1 MHASAKSGGDK
12 PMNVRSIVKV
22 LIAGLSVI
30 SVGSSVASA
39 HTGTAGSW
47 FFNPNVGGHGS
58 RLLDLR
64 YLNEQTAGEHGF
76 IRVSKSGYG
85 FVRGDGKPI
94 RFWGVTSFA
103 GSLKGFKATENAAR
117 FLARY
122 GVNMVRFHGTLAPV
136 KPGSRITDVNTT
148 VLHQVWKLVA
158 AAKREGIYTT
168 ICPYWAVAVSRDHI
182 EKSWHVPGNPTSA
195 MSLLFWD
202 PTMQRGYEA
211 WMRALL
217 TRPNP
222 YTGIPL
228 GHDPAVAIISLQNED
243 SMLFWNM
250 QNIISI
256 PSKENA
262 QRLEIESMY
271 GRWLI
276 KKYGSLENALK
287 AWHGVHAPGDDFAHG
302 IAGMFIDWYWTQR
315 ETGGVALRL
324 ADQLHFFART
334 MYRFNQKMAAYI
346 HNTLGARQLINPG
359 NWTTV
364 DPLLLNDVE
373 RWTYTAGNVLG
384 IDRYTSGI
392 HIGKN
397 ASWAIMPGDLYTNFS
412 CLVHPRSIPVN
423 LEQVIGYPMVV
434 MEGQWVAPDK
444 YQAEGP
450 FLVAAYMSLTGVAS
464 FNWFSI
470 HNQWHQPFAPSH
482 NPWWHPMFEWSIATP
497 EQIGQFPAAALMFR
511 RDYIQRGAPAVIE
524 RRSFADLWQRRT
536 PIIAEG
542 SSYNPRT
549 DINNI
554 APDSNIKKPV
564 NPLAFLVGPVRV
576 SYGVHPAKSYVS
588 DLSRYIHMNRGTVV
602 SNTGQIRMNYRL
614 GYCTLNTPK
623 AQGVVGFF
631 SRAEQSEFHLTDTT
645 IRCHNKYA
653 SILIVSMDNLPLNI
667 SRRILV
673 QVGTAA
679 RPVGWRSQP
688 TQFSDKGKLIAGR
701 KIIRTGKNPW
711 RITDIHATV
720 TIENLDIHRA
730 TLLNPAGYAMK
741 SIPVQHRKGKAIIH
755 LPPNTLYILLH

>member
-1 MHASAKSGGDK
+1 MKKLPPLIVFVLGMSIPLIPQYGCVFGATASSGAWTFKTPESQNQGK
-12 PMNVRSIVKV
+12 ALLNLRS
-22 LIAGLSVI
+22 
-30 SVGSSVASA
+30 
-39 HTGTAGSW
+39 
-47 FFNPNVGGHGS
+47 
-58 RLLDLR
+58 
-64 YLNEQTAGEHGF
+64 LNEKVAGEHGF

-103 GSLKGFKATENAAR
+103 GDLKGFKATENAAR

-136 KPGSRITDVNTT
+136 QPGSRITDVNTT

-158 AAKREGIYTT
+158 AMKRQGIYTT
-168 ICPYWAVAVSRDHI
+168 ICPYWAVAVSRHGI
-182 EKSWHVPGNPTSA
+182 QKSWHVPGNPTSA

-202 PTMQRGYEA
+202 PTMQRGYKA

-250 QNIISI
+250 QDIISI
-256 PSKENA
+256 PSKDNA
-262 QRLEIESMY
+262 QRLEIEAIY
-271 GRWLI
+271 ARWLI
-276 KKYGSLENALK
+276 KKYGSLDNALK

-302 IAGMFIDWYWTQR
+302 IAGMFINWFWTQH
-315 ETGGVALRL
+315 ETGGMALRL

-359 NWTTV
+359 NWITV

-373 RWTYTAGNVLG
+373 RWTYTAGNVLA
-384 IDRYTSGI
+384 IDRYTSGL

-397 ASWAIMPGDLYTNFS
+397 SAWAIMPGDLYTNFS
-412 CLVHPRSIPVN
+412 CLTHPRSIPVN
-423 LEQVIGYPMVV
+423 LKQVIGYPMVV

-450 FLVAAYMSLTGVAS
+450 FLVAAYTSLTGVAS

-470 HNQWHQPFAPSH
+470 HSQWHQPFAPTN

-511 RDYIQRGAPAVIE
+511 RDYIRCGAPAVIE
-524 RRSFADLWQRRT
+524 RRSLKDMWQRRT
-536 PIIAEG
+536 PIIAEDAH
-542 SSYNPRT
+542 YDPNR

-576 SYGVHPAKSYVS
+576 SYGGNPAQSYVA
-588 DLSRYIHMNRGTVV
+588 DLSRYIHTNHGTVV
-602 SNTGQIRMNYRL
+602 SDTGQIHLNYRL
-614 GYCTLNTPK
+614 GLCTLNTPK
-623 AQGVVGFF
+623 AQGAVGFF
-631 SRAEQSEFHLTDTT
+631 SHDKNRRFHLADTT
-645 IRCHNKYA
+645 IQCSNKYA
-653 SILIVSMDNLPLNI
+653 SILIVSMDGLPLNI
-667 SRRILV
+667 SHRILV
-673 QVGTAA
+673 QVGTMA

-688 TQFSDKGKLIAGR
+688 MRFSNKGKHIEGR
-701 KIIRTGKNPW
+701 KIITTGNNPW
-711 RITDIHATV
+711 QVTDIHATV
-720 TIENLDIHRA
+720 KIDNPYIRKA
-730 TLLNPAGYAMK
+730 TLLNADGYAVA
-741 SIPVQHRKGKAIIH
+741 SVPVRSSGGAVTLR
-755 LPPNTLYILLH
+755 LPSNTLYIMLQ

>member
-1 MHASAKSGGDK
+1 MNKRSCISALIIGLIGFSTGGAACLAAKGNTD
-12 PMNVRSIVKV
+12 
-22 LIAGLSVI
+22 
-30 SVGSSVASA
+30 
-39 HTGTAGSW
+39 SW
-47 FFNPNVGGHGS
+47 LFNPSAVGHGLP
-58 RLLDLR
+58 LLNLR
-64 YLNEQTAGEHGF
+64 YLNEKTAGEHGF
-76 IRVSKSGYG
+76 IRVSRNGYG

-103 GSLKGFKATENAAR
+103 GDLKGFQAAKSAAR

-136 KPGSRITDVNTT
+136 QPGSRITDVNTT

-158 AAKREGIYTT
+158 AMKRQGIYTT

-182 EKSWHVPGNPTSA
+182 QKSWHVPGNPTSA

-202 PTMQRGYEA
+202 PTMQRGYKA
-211 WMRALL
+211 WIRALL

-228 GHDPAVAIISLQNED
+228 GRDPSVAIISLQNED

-262 QRLEIESMY
+262 QRLEIESLY
-271 GRWLI
+271 ARWLI
-276 KKYGSLENALK
+276 KKYGSLNNALQ

-302 IAGMFIDWYWTQR
+302 IAGMFINWYWTQH
-315 ETGGVALRL
+315 ETGGMAVRL

-359 NWTTV
+359 NWKTV

-373 RWTYTAGNVLG
+373 RWTYTAGNVTA

-397 ASWAIMPGDLYTNFS
+397 AAWAVMPGDLYTNFS
-412 CLVHPRSIPVN
+412 CLTHPRSIPVN
-423 LEQVIGYPMVV
+423 LKQVMGYPMVV

-450 FLVAAYMSLTGVAS
+450 FLVAAYTSLTGVAE

-470 HNQWHQPFAPSH
+470 HNQWHQPFAPT
-482 NPWWHPMFEWSIATP
+482 NNRWWHPMFEWSVATP

-511 RDYIQRGAPAVIE
+511 RHYIQRGAPAVIE
-524 RRSFADLWQRRT
+524 RRSLKDMWQRRT

-542 SSYNPRT
+542 SAYNPDR
-549 DINNI
+549 DMNNI
-554 APDSNIKKPV
+554 APDSNIKKAV

-576 SYGVHPAKSYVS
+576 SYGGNPARSFVT
-588 DLSRYIHMNRGTVV
+588 DLSRYIHMKRGTVV
-602 SNTGQIRMNYRL
+602 SDTGQIYLNDRI
-614 GYCTLNTPK
+614 GFCTLNAPN
-623 AQGVVGFF
+623 AQGAVGFF
-631 SRAEQSEFHLTDTT
+631 SRAGNRSFRLADTT
-645 IRCHNKYA
+645 IRCSNQYA
-653 SILIVSMDNLPLNI
+653 SILIVSMDGLPLNI
-667 SRRILV
+667 SRRVLI
-673 QVGTAA
+673 QVGTVA

-688 TQFSDKGKLIAGR
+688 SRFSDKGKIVEGR
-701 KIIRTGKNPW
+701 KIITTGHNPW
-711 RITDIHATV
+711 QVTDIHATV
-720 TIENLDIHRA
+720 TIDNPGLRRA
-730 TLLNPAGYAMK
+730 TLLNPAGYAVK
-741 SIPVQHRKGKAIIH
+741 SIPVQQHPGTIVIH
-755 LPPNTLYILLH
+755 LPPDALYIVLQ

>member
-1 MHASAKSGGDK
+1 
-12 PMNVRSIVKV
+12 MNKRS
-22 LIAGLSVI
+22 LIAALIVGLTVLSGRSVCLAATQQ
-30 SVGSSVASA
+30 SD
-39 HTGTAGSW
+39 SW
-47 FFNPNVGGHGS
+47 LFNPATGGHGS
-58 RLLDLR
+58 AMLNLR
-64 YLNEQTAGEHGF
+64 YLNEKTAGEHGF
-76 IRVSKSGYG
+76 IRVSKNGYG
-85 FVRGDGKPI
+85 FVRGDGNPI

-103 GSLKGFKATENAAR
+103 GDLKGFKATENAAR

-136 KPGSRITDVNTT
+136 QPGSRITDVNTT

-158 AAKREGIYTT
+158 AMKRQGIYTT
-168 ICPYWAVAVSRDHI
+168 ICPYWAVAASRDHI
-182 EKSWHVPGNPTSA
+182 QKSWRVPGNPTSA

-202 PTMQRGYEA
+202 PTMQRGYKA

-250 QNIISI
+250 QDIISI
-256 PSKENA
+256 PSKDNA
-262 QRLEIESMY
+262 QRLEIEALY
-271 GRWLI
+271 ARWLI
-276 KKYGSLENALK
+276 KKYGSLARALK

-302 IAGMFIDWYWTQR
+302 IAGMFINWFWTQH
-315 ETGGVALRL
+315 ETGGMARRL

-359 NWTTV
+359 NWGTV

-373 RWTYTAGNVLG
+373 RWTYTAGNVLA

-397 ASWAIMPGDLYTNFS
+397 AAWAITPGDLYTNFS
-412 CLVHPRSIPVN
+412 CLTHPRSIPVN
-423 LEQVIGYPMVV
+423 LKQVIGYPMVV

-450 FLVAAYMSLTGVAS
+450 FLIAAYTSLTGVAS

-470 HNQWHQPFAPSH
+470 HNQWHQPITRTT

-511 RDYIQRGAPAVIE
+511 RDYIRRGAPAVIE
-524 RRSFADLWQRRT
+524 RRSLKDMWQRRT

-542 SSYNPRT
+542 PHYNPNR

-554 APDSNIKKPV
+554 APDSNIKKAV

-576 SYGVHPAKSYVS
+576 SYGGNPAQSDVS
-588 DLSRYIHMNRGTVV
+588 DLSRYIHTHHGTVV
-602 SNTGQIRMNYRL
+602 SDTGQIHLNYRL
-614 GYCTLNTPK
+614 GFCTLNAPK
-623 AQGVVGFF
+623 AQGVVAFF
-631 SRAEQSEFHLTDTT
+631 AHNRNRRFHLADTT
-645 IRCHNKYA
+645 VQCSSKYA
-653 SILIVSMDNLPLNI
+653 SILIVSMDGRPLKI

-673 QVGTAA
+673 QVGTVA
-679 RPVGWRSQP
+679 RPLGWRSQP
-688 TQFSDKGKLIAGR
+688 MQFSDKGKLIEGR
-701 KIIRTGKNPW
+701 KIITTGNNPW
-711 RITDIHATV
+711 QVKDIDARV
-720 TIENLDIHRA
+720 TLANPGIHSA
-730 TLLNPAGYAMK
+730 TLLNPAGYAVA
-741 SIPVQHRKGKAIIH
+741 SVPVQHQAGTTIIH
-755 LPPNTLYILLH
+755 LPPTTLYLVLH